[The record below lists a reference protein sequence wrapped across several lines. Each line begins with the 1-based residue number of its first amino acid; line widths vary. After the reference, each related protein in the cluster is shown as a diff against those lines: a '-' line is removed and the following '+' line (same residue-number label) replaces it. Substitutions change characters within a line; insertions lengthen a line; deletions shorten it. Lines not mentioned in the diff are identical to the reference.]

1 MSWNI
6 DPNVLAALVVAP
18 FVGSFAATLG
28 LRLCTGGDALFGR
41 SACDQCGTRLGISDL
56 VPIVSFALSR
66 GRCRHCGGRIDR
78 LHLAAELGAPAV
90 PLTAMLVASGPEFW
104 FLCGLGWLLIAQA
117 VADLRYLTLPDSL
130 NLAIATLGIAALAV
144 LAPDS
149 LPDALIG
156 IAAGFLSLAAV
167 ALLYERL
174 RGRSGLGLGDAKL
187 LGALGAWTGW
197 LGLPSTVLI
206 AAAAAGLAALGLRL
220 LGRRVTATTE
230 IPFGPFLALGAWIV
244 VLRGPL
250 AFG

>member
-6 DPNVLAALVVAP
+6 DPHALAALVVAP
-18 FVGSFAATLG
+18 FVGSFAATAG

-41 SACDQCGTRLGISDL
+41 SACDQCGFRLGIRDL
-56 VPIVSFALSR
+56 MPVASFALSR
-66 GRCRHCGGRIDR
+66 GRCRHCGGRIDP
-78 LHLAAELGAPAV
+78 LHLMAELGAPVV
-90 PLTAMLVASGPEFW
+90 PLTAMLVATGLELW
-104 FLCGLGWLLIAQA
+104 FLCGLGWLLIAQT
-117 VADLRYLTLPDSL
+117 VADLRYFTLPDSL
-130 NLAIATLGIAALAV
+130 NLGIAALGLAALAV
-144 LAPDS
+144 LAPGS

-156 IAAGFLSLAAV
+156 IAVGFLSLAAV

-174 RGRSGLGLGDAKL
+174 RGRTGLGLGDAKL

-206 AAAAAGLAALGLRL
+206 AAVTAGLAALGLRL
-220 LGRRVTATTE
+220 LGKRVTATTE

-244 VLRGPL
+244 VLHGPL